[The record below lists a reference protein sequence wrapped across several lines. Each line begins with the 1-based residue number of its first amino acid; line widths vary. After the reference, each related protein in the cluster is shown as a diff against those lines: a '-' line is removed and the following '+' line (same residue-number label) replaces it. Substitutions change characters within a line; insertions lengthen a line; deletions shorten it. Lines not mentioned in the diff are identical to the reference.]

1 MRPTIP
7 CEANV
12 CMYALYMCMVFVC
25 VWVDQNID
33 AHTRYSRIIMNHKTE
48 TKYCAI
54 LYTRTGYRL
63 RCPYFLIEFSMDL
76 FRLNSLNSRDR
87 YVTIR
92 NWFYD
97 MLTISFM
104 RHCNTHTQLTH
115 KQMSIKLRSQNSSPH
130 SRRCR
135 LEDNNKKII
144 YFNRLWFNVF
154 LSLFF
159 VCYSFW
165 QKTTKSVNKLL
176 FIHLLCTHIPHRLSS
191 HTQKIRC
198 RSDRFVVVVNMVATA
213 RTHKTNSN
221 KRKKKFK

>member
-63 RCPYFLIEFSMDL
+63 RCPYFLIELSMDL

-92 NWFYD
+92 N
-97 MLTISFM
+97 
-104 RHCNTHTQLTH
+104 
-115 KQMSIKLRSQNSSPH
+115 
-130 SRRCR
+130 
-135 LEDNNKKII
+135 
-144 YFNRLWFNVF
+144 
-154 LSLFF
+154 
-159 VCYSFW
+159 
-165 QKTTKSVNKLL
+165 
-176 FIHLLCTHIPHRLSS
+176 
-191 HTQKIRC
+191 
-198 RSDRFVVVVNMVATA
+198 
-213 RTHKTNSN
+213 
-221 KRKKKFK
+221 